1 MAREEIIEMDGR
13 DRSSTVGE
21 AEEIY
26 TGSETDIFGGH
37 VETTDS
43 GEGIGVIAEEM
54 LIHPVS
60 HTPKTDSGAG
70 KTPTGTYIG

>member
-1 MAREEIIEMDGR
+1 MDGR

-37 VETTDS
+37 VETTDRW
-43 GEGIGVIAEEM
+43 EGIGVIAEEM
-54 LIHPVS
+54 VIHPVS
-60 HTPKTDSGAG
+60 HTPKTDSGAEKRQQG
-70 KTPTGTYIG
+70 HR